1 MSENKFTYY
10 LGRNGLMS
18 MCKKEKERKKK
29 KLGKKN
35 IFGHMA
41 FLVIKNLLFI

>member
-1 MSENKFTYY
+1 
-10 LGRNGLMS
+10 

-29 KLGKKN
+29 KKLEKKN